1 MSRILR
7 DSHCYETK
15 QISSVQSN
23 LRRKVGALSY
33 FEGKVPLILLGHM
46 KMIIFSFSLFLSPIC
61 HENLLK
67 VKRNCYIVDFPLDPI
82 NFENIESWKG
92 QVQIEC
98 EKPIRNQLWLIAF
111 K

>member
-33 FEGKVPLILLGHM
+33 YEGKVPLILLGHM
-46 KMIIFSFSLFLSPIC
+46 KMIMFWFFLSPIR
-61 HENLLK
+61 HEHLLK
-67 VKRNCYIVDFPLDPI
+67 VKRNGYIVGS
-82 NFENIESWKG
+82 N
-92 QVQIEC
+92 
-98 EKPIRNQLWLIAF
+98 
-111 K
+111 